1 MSGCACAKERALSE
15 EELNKISA
23 ILAKY
28 RDTRGALIPVLQEI
42 QGQCGYLPRQA
53 MEMISEDMGLPLSK
67 IFGVATFYAQFH
79 LEPRGRNVIRVC
91 LGTACHVR
99 GGERILERLGEQL
112 GIAAGGT
119 TEDLRFTLERV
130 ACLGACGLAPAMMV
144 NDETFG
150 RLTPEKAKK
159 LVQKFE

>member
-1 MSGCACAKERALSE
+1 MSDCLCGKERALSE
-15 EELNKISA
+15 EELNEIA
-23 ILAKY
+23 LILEKY

-42 QGQCGYLPRQA
+42 QGHCGYLPRQA
-53 MEMISEDMGLPLSK
+53 MEMISAEMGLPLSK
-67 IFGVATFYAQFH
+67 VYGVATFYAQFH
-79 LEPRGRNVIRVC
+79 LEPRGRNVVRVC

-112 GIAAGGT
+112 GIPPGGT

-159 LVQKFE
+159 LIQKFE